1 MQARCDQIGVGGTQ
15 VSFWIAGDGP
25 SMLLLH
31 GAGESATDWVWVLP
45 QLANRYQ
52 VVAPDLP
59 VRMRATRLG
68 EGIRP
73 AQFAEFVGQFLDT
86 LQIPQAVV
94 VGNSLGGL
102 IAIRFALACPERV
115 GALVLVDSIGLGH
128 EINPTIL
135 WMVSSGANEM
145 GASWAVTT
153 PGGLSRA
160 WMRAGLYFARPN
172 RAPNEW
178 IDEQQSLALQPGVMQ
193 AWGASLRL
201 VVGPAGQQEVMLDQL
216 GRLSMPTLLV
226 WGERDGVVPHCHAR
240 HALERLPHGR
250 IHLIAD
256 CGHLPQ
262 VEQPEEFSRAVRDF
276 LAEEFEPQLEAA
288 RTRR

>member
-1 MQARCDQIGVGGTQ
+1 MQARSEQIGVGGTQ
-15 VSFWIAGDGP
+15 ISFWIAGDGP

-31 GAGESATDWVWVLP
+31 GAGESGADWLWVLP
-45 QLANRYQ
+45 QLAARYQ

-59 VRMRATRLG
+59 VRMRTTRPG

-73 AQFAEFVGQFLDT
+73 AQFAEFVGEFLDT
-86 LQIPQAVV
+86 LQMPQAVV

-102 IAIRFALACPERV
+102 IAIRFALAHPERV
-115 GALVLVDSIGLGH
+115 LALVLVDSIGLGQ
-128 EINPTIL
+128 EINPTIQ
-135 WMVSSGANEM
+135 WIISPGGNEM
-145 GASWAVTT
+145 SMSWAVTT
-153 PGGLSRA
+153 PGVLSRA

-178 IDEQQSLALQPGVMQ
+178 IEEQQSLALLPGVMQ
-193 AWGASLRL
+193 AWGVSLRF

-216 GRLSMPTLLV
+216 GGLTMPTLLV

-250 IHLIAD
+250 FRLIAD

-262 VEQPEEFSRAVRDF
+262 VEQPEEFVRAVRDF
-276 LAEEFEPQLEAA
+276 LAEEFEPQPEAA